1 MHKVAADWFECYL
14 LKTGKKFHNKYAKI
28 KRTGFLLPLR
38 NKHGFQV
45 RFKDRFAAG
54 EILASMLGRY
64 RNNQDRDGVTIIGI
78 ARGGVIVAGAIAEK
92 LNADFDIIAP
102 RKLSSPHDSENAI
115 GAIMHDG
122 SVYLDNS
129 TLETQHDISGEYID
143 MEKLKKQKE
152 MEHRLSLYRPR
163 VGEYKIRD
171 RTVILVDDGIAT
183 GATMIA
189 GCKVDKKTGS
199 KTIDNSRPCGAK
211 ADSQALEK

>member
-1 MHKVAADWFECYL
+1 
-14 LKTGKKFHNKYAKI
+14 
-28 KRTGFLLPLR
+28 
-38 NKHGFQV
+38 
-45 RFKDRFAAG
+45 
-54 EILASMLGRY
+54 
-64 RNNQDRDGVTIIGI
+64 
-78 ARGGVIVAGAIAEK
+78 
-92 LNADFDIIAP
+92 
-102 RKLSSPHDSENAI
+102 
-115 GAIMHDG
+115 MHDG

-152 MEHRLSLYRPR
+152 MEHRLSLYRPL

-189 GCKVDKKTGS
+189 ACKVDKKTGS